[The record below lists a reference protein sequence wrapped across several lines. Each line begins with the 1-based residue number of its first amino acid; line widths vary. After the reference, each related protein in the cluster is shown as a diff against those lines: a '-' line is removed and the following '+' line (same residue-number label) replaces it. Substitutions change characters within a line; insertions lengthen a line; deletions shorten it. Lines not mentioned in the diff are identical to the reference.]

1 MSTIESILLVT
12 QRTALEDLI
21 ARFNTRSQA
30 EFYIEQTAKQ
40 NPAYTGGAFT
50 EYQQAHDAYHV
61 SLDLLMKVLPRGVK
75 QQSIERSFLPS
86 FKFSGHDLVITLGRD
101 GLVIN
106 TAKYLTTEP
115 ILALNPDPMRVDGVL
130 IPFQVSEARAWID
143 HAFQDRATVKPI
155 SMAKAELND
164 GQVLYAVND
173 LFIGARTHV
182 SARYTIEFGGQ
193 TEKHSSSGII
203 VSTGAG
209 STGWLQSIVTGAF
222 RIAQGVGQSD
232 LEIPA
237 IDQYRM
243 DWSSNELVFAVR
255 EPFTSKT
262 SQANIVFGKIGPK
275 QKMILTSFMPDYGVI
290 FSDGIEAD
298 YLNFNSGAVATIS
311 LAERK
316 ANLIV
321 RS

>member
-1 MSTIESILLVT
+1 MPTLESILIVT

-40 NPAYTGGAFT
+40 NPAYRGGAFT
-50 EYQQAHDAYHV
+50 EYQQAHDAYQA
-61 SLDLLMKVLPRGVK
+61 SLDVLMKALPRGVK
-75 QQSIERSFLPS
+75 QQSIERSFLPN

-106 TAKYLTTEP
+106 TAKYLTAEP
-115 ILALNPDPMRVDGVL
+115 ILALNPDPKRVDGVL
-130 IPFQVSEARAWID
+130 IPFQVTEARAWID
-143 HAFQDRATVKPI
+143 RAFQDRALIKPI

-173 LFIGARTHV
+173 LFIGARTHI
-182 SARYTIEFGGQ
+182 SARYKIEFGNQ
-193 TEKHSSSGII
+193 SENHSSSGII

-209 STGWLQSIVTGAF
+209 STGWLQSIVTGSF
-222 RIAQGVGQSD
+222 RIAKGMAQSD
-232 LEIPA
+232 LEAPA
-237 IDQYRM
+237 SDQYRL
-243 DWSSNELVFAVR
+243 DWSSNELYFAVR

-298 YLNFNSGAVATIS
+298 YLNFNSGAVAIIG

>member
-1 MSTIESILLVT
+1 MPNLESILLVT

-40 NPAYTGGAFT
+40 NPAYKGGAFT

-61 SLDLLMKVLPRGVK
+61 SLDALMKSLPRGVK
-75 QQSIERSFLPS
+75 QQSIERSFLPN

-106 TAKYLTTEP
+106 TAKYLTSEP
-115 ILALNPDPMRVDGVL
+115 ILALNPDPTRVDGVL
-130 IPFQVSEARAWID
+130 IPFQVTEARGWIER
-143 HAFQDRATVKPI
+143 AFQDRALIKLI

-164 GQVLYAVND
+164 GQVLYGVND
-173 LFIGARTHV
+173 LFIGARTHI
-182 SARYTIEFGGQ
+182 SARYTIEFGKQ
-193 TEKHSSSGII
+193 SEKHSSSGII

-222 RIAQGVGQSD
+222 RIAKGVAQSD
-232 LEIPA
+232 LEAPPA
-237 IDQYRM
+237 DQYRL
-243 DWSSNELVFAVR
+243 DWSANELTFAVR

-262 SQANIVFGKIGPK
+262 SQAHIVFGKIGPT

-298 YLNFNSGAVATIS
+298 YLNFNSGAVASIG

-316 ANLIV
+316 ANLII

>member
-1 MSTIESILLVT
+1 MPTLESLLIVT

-30 EFYIEQTAKQ
+30 EFYIEQQAKQ
-40 NPAYTGGAFT
+40 NPAYKGGAFT

-61 SLDLLMKVLPRGVK
+61 SLDLLLKSLPRGVK
-75 QQSIERSFLPS
+75 QQSIERSFLPN

-115 ILALNPDPMRVDGVL
+115 ILALNPDPTRVDGVL
-130 IPFQVSEARAWID
+130 IPFQISEAREWLER
-143 HAFQDRATVKPI
+143 AFQDRATVKPI

-182 SARYTIEFGGQ
+182 SARYTIEFGKQ
-193 TEKHSSSGII
+193 SEQHSSSGII

-222 RIAQGVGQSD
+222 RIAQGVAQSD
-232 LEIPA
+232 LEAPPA
-237 IDQYRM
+237 DQYRM
-243 DWSSNELVFAVR
+243 DWSSNELTFAVR

-262 SQANIVFGKIGPK
+262 SQANMVFGKIGPK

-298 YLNFNSGAVATIS
+298 YLNFNSGAVASIG